1 MNKKEIL
8 KAVVK
13 FLSGVIIVFLLLFL
27 PAGDLNYYN
36 GWLLMCLLFI
46 PMLLV
51 GIFLMIKNP
60 KLLELRLNA
69 KEKENEQKIVV
80 ILSALMFIIGFIVS
94 GLNYRY
100 NWYIMSDIA
109 IIIGVIIFVI
119 SNILYAE
126 ILRENTFLS
135 RTIEVVDNQKVVDT
149 GFYKIVR
156 HPMYLITILL
166 FLSMPLVLN
175 SLYSLFVFLIYPIIM
190 VIRINNEEKIL
201 EKDLKGYKEY
211 KNKVKYKLIP
221 FIW

>member
-1 MNKKEIL
+1 MNKKEML

-36 GWLLMCLLFI
+36 GWLLMCLLFV

-100 NWYIMSDIA
+100 NWYVMSDIA
-109 IIIGVIIFVI
+109 VIIGVIIFVI
-119 SNILYAE
+119 SYILYAE

-166 FLSMPLVLN
+166 FLSMPLILN

-190 VIRINNEEKIL
+190 IIRINNEEKIL